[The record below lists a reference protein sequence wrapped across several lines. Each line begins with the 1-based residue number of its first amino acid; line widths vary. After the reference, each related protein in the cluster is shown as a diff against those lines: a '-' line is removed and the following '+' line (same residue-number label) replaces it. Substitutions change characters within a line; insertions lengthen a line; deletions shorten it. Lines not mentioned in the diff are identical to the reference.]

1 MKHTVIDECIFRNA
15 AERMIK
21 NYIGGTEI
29 IEITEWLMR
38 IKAVTADG
46 REFSVEQ
53 SRRSGFA
60 QKDISNYLYMKELVN
75 GKWIRIK
82 TRK

>member
-1 MKHTVIDECIFRNA
+1 MKEIINGKCEWKASALRMINKHTGNA
-15 AERMIK
+15 EIAEL
-21 NYIGGTEI
+21 
-29 IEITEWLMR
+29 TEWMKR
-38 IKAVTADG
+38 INVITVDG
-46 REFSVEQ
+46 REFSVEE

-82 TRK
+82 TR

>member
-1 MKHTVIDECIFRNA
+1 MKEIINGTCAWRTA

-21 NYIGGTEI
+21 NHIGDTEI
-29 IEITEWLMR
+29 VEITEWMKR

-60 QKDISNYLYMKELVN
+60 QKDISNYLYMKELVD

-82 TRK
+82 TR